1 MEGKPTNSIISETS
15 RTLLYD
21 IVIFTT
27 IIIILLLFVS
37 IDLYDSY
44 KNRNCSDSCLSTSLQ
59 RAGVSINFINNTAG
73 LKGAAIYASDLR
85 LCSWIGNDYPTDE
98 YTIFELPREIQH
110 QSPFLYL

>member
-1 MEGKPTNSIISETS
+1 M
-15 RTLLYD
+15 YD
-21 IVIFTT
+21 IILFTT
-27 IIIILLLFVS
+27 IVLLLVFVS
-37 IDLYDSY
+37 IDLNDSNKSRSY
-44 KNRNCSDSCLSTSLQ
+44 SDSCLLNFISLQ

-98 YTIFELPREIQH
+98 YTMFELPREIQD